1 MQTMTRIF
9 CLALGALA
17 TCATGTAG
25 AADAA
30 PAAGAAAPPAGELQE
45 LDEILVRGTSLRERI
60 ADAEDEFFQ
69 LYNKINKNDDYDAS
83 CVYVNT
89 DSLSKIKSRMC
100 IPGFYADALA
110 DQVYF
115 MMQCQSD
122 TVTDNEGNTTEYA
135 AMACFTPPSPQVVLT
150 QRAKDYANNMMKVIN
165 SDPRLQKMAGGL
177 DDMYHELVGIQTQY
191 LKIKAST
198 MSDRKPAAPVEG
210 PRSH

>member
-1 MQTMTRIF
+1 MTRNF
-9 CLALGALA
+9 WLAIAAVAACGTGAA
-17 TCATGTAG
+17 V

-30 PAAGAAAPPAGELQE
+30 PAPAPAAAAAPTSELQE
-45 LDEILVRGTSLRERI
+45 LDEILVRGSSLRERI
-60 ADAEDEFFQ
+60 ADAEDSFFQ
-69 LYNKINKNDDYDAS
+69 LYNKLNKNDDYDAS

-122 TVTDNEGNTTEYA
+122 SVTDDEGNTTEYQA
-135 AMACFTPPSPQVVLT
+135 VACFTPPPPQVVLT

-165 SDPRLQKMAGGL
+165 SDPRLQKMAGNL

-198 MSDRKPAAPVEG
+198 MGDRTPAKPVDG

>member
-1 MQTMTRIF
+1 MTRILS
-9 CLALGALA
+9 LALAAIAACGTGGAM
-17 TCATGTAG
+17 
-25 AADAA
+25 AADAPSTPA
-30 PAAGAAAPPAGELQE
+30 PAAAAAPESELQE
-45 LDEILVRGTSLRERI
+45 LDEILVRGSSLRERI
-60 ADAEDEFFQ
+60 ADAEDAFFQ
-69 LYNKINKNDDYDAS
+69 VYNKINKNDDYDAS

-115 MMQCQSD
+115 MTQCQSD
-122 TVTDNEGNTTEYA
+122 SVTDDDGNTTEYA
-135 AMACFTPPSPQVVLT
+135 AVACFTPPPPQVVLT

-165 SDPRLQKMAGGL
+165 SDPRLQKMAGNL

-198 MSDRKPAAPVEG
+198 MSDRAPAKPVDG